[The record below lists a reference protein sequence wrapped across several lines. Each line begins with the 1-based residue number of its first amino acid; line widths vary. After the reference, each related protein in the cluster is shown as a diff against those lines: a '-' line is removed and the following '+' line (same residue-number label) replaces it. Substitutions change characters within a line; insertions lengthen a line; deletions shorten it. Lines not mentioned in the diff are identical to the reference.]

1 MNDIPNCT
9 PYLCGTHELREVK
22 YNSRVLV
29 GLMPKVWSN
38 ETVVTHGGLHFVK
51 NQESSQVNR

>member
-1 MNDIPNCT
+1 MKDIPNCT

-22 YNSRVLV
+22 YNSRVLMS
-29 GLMPKVWSN
+29 LTPKAWCN
-38 ETVVTHGGLHFVK
+38 ETFVTYSGLHSVK